1 MTDQIMTLAEGLAG
15 GTGRYVDD
23 KRLRAAGRKF
33 GLSFDDARRAG
44 IIADRLRRE
53 RGSQVIPNH
62 RIGSVAANQNS
73 APANIHVTFGTS
85 VDNNGNILPFVES
98 VTQKNISRA
107 APRIV
112 GAAVTEAGRRVVPS
126 LAKHQTQKA
135 GGDWRNGG

>member
-1 MTDQIMTLAEGLAG
+1 LWSYSTTPDIAAHGTDFAPGGLAVVG
-15 GTGRYVDD
+15 ERGPEIVN
-23 KRLRAAGRKF
+23 LP
-33 GLSFDDARRAG
+33 
-44 IIADRLRRE
+44 

-62 RIGSVAANQNS
+62 RIGMVANQNS

-107 APRIV
+107 VPRIV

>member
-53 RGSQVIPNH
+53 RQAADGLLVEAV
-62 RIGSVAANQNS
+62 RID
-73 APANIHVTFGTS
+73 APIALLDHKDRRRG
-85 VDNNGNILPFVES
+85 VE
-98 VTQKNISRA
+98 
-107 APRIV
+107 
-112 GAAVTEAGRRVVPS
+112 
-126 LAKHQTQKA
+126 
-135 GGDWRNGG
+135 